1 MKVSLCP
8 NCKVSP
14 NITAEMV
21 KCPKCG
27 RLSKGETLTDTVT
40 KWNDGDVTDGKSIE
54 AIVSD
59 EEVAKSFI
67 EDVESVKDLLPE
79 DAKPV
84 RRTSKRRGT
93 R

>member
-27 RLSKGETLTDTVT
+27 RLSKGENLTDTVT
-40 KWNDGDVTDGKSIE
+40 KWNNGE
-54 AIVSD
+54 VSV
-59 EEVAKSFI
+59 EE
-67 EDVESVKDLLPE
+67 ETREETREETP
-79 DAKPV
+79 
-84 RRTSKRRGT
+84 RRRRKRSE
-93 R
+93 

>member
-27 RLSKGETLTDTVT
+27 RLSKGENLTDTVT
-40 KWNDGDVTDGKSIE
+40 KWNENEVF
-54 AIVSD
+54 V
-59 EEVAKSFI
+59 EE
-67 EDVESVKDLLPE
+67 ETREETP
-79 DAKPV
+79 
-84 RRTSKRRGT
+84 RRRRKRSE
-93 R
+93 

>member
-27 RLSKGETLTDTVT
+27 RLSKGENLTDTVT

-67 EDVESVKDLLPE
+67 KDVESVKDQLPE